1 MTGHACPECGGQ
13 RPGCACARAADRS
26 AELAAAED
34 FDPLRIRPYV
44 TLDAHDE
51 AGDPPTTQLRAVQ
64 TTAGA
69 DTGPYGGSAGPHEGV
84 GTYEGAA
91 GPHEGVGTYEGAA
104 GPYEGAA
111 GPHRPADAREAGA
124 YEAGAYEARTQVI
137 PAYGTE
143 PPGHGPDAYG
153 PEGGAH
159 ETMPLLLGGTD
170 GSGPGGGRTERPRKR
185 RGALVAVV
193 AAAAVVGTAALAA
206 AVLGGEEPEDR
217 AMVPEVT
224 TSASLNLAVSE
235 EPSPSS
241 SSPKTDRTPSRTPS
255 PTTSSP
261 TATPSTASPSATTAT
276 TGPAQGPTATGSPS
290 ATGAAPSASGTT
302 APATSAAP
310 PTAPTSPPRTDAPA
324 GAVLSMGDTGPEVQ
338 DLQRRLRYMWVYLGE
353 IDGVYGDEVRS
364 AVASF
369 QGRMWPRVEEPG
381 VYDADTRRKLE
392 RETRDMDD

>member
-1 MTGHACPECGGQ
+1 M
-13 RPGCACARAADRS
+13 
-26 AELAAAED
+26 
-34 FDPLRIRPYV
+34 

-64 TTAGA
+64 ATAGA
-69 DTGPYGGSAGPHEGV
+69 DAGPYGGAGAHGGV
-84 GTYEGAA
+84 GTHG
-91 GPHEGVGTYEGAA
+91 GAA
-104 GPYEGAA
+104 GPYEPVGV
-111 GPHRPADAREAGA
+111 G
-124 YEAGAYEARTQVI
+124 EAGAYEARTQAI

-143 PPGHGPDAYG
+143 PSGYG
-153 PEGGAH
+153 PEAYGSEAYGSGGGAH

-170 GSGPGGGRTERPRKR
+170 GSGPGGGRERPGR
-185 RGALVAVV
+185 RRSALVAVV

-206 AVLGGEEPEDR
+206 AVLGGEDPDDR
-217 AMVPEVT
+217 ALVPEVT

-241 SSPKTDRTPSRTPS
+241 SSPKADRTPSRTPS

-276 TGPAQGPTATGSPS
+276 TGPTRGPTATGSPS
-290 ATGAAPSASGTT
+290 ATGGAAPSASGST

-324 GAVLSMGDTGPEVQ
+324 GAVLRVGDTGPEVQ
-338 DLQRRLRYMWVYLGE
+338 DLQRRLRYLWVYLGE
-353 IDGVYGDEVRS
+353 IDGVYGDEVRA

-369 QGRMWPRVEEPG
+369 QGRLWPPVDEPG

-392 RETRDMDD
+392 RETRGMND

>member
-1 MTGHACPECGGQ
+1 MTGHACPDCGGR

-64 TTAGA
+64 ATAGA
-69 DTGPYGGSAGPHEGV
+69 DAGPYGGAGAHGGV
-84 GTYEGAA
+84 GTHG
-91 GPHEGVGTYEGAA
+91 GAA
-104 GPYEGAA
+104 GPYEPVGV
-111 GPHRPADAREAGA
+111 G
-124 YEAGAYEARTQVI
+124 EAGAYEARTQAI

-143 PPGHGPDAYG
+143 PSGYG
-153 PEGGAH
+153 PEAYGSEAYGSGGGAH

-170 GSGPGGGRTERPRKR
+170 GSGPGGGRERPGR
-185 RGALVAVV
+185 RRSALVAVV

-206 AVLGGEEPEDR
+206 AVLGGEDPDDR
-217 AMVPEVT
+217 ALVPEVT

-241 SSPKTDRTPSRTPS
+241 SSPKADRTPSRTPS

-276 TGPAQGPTATGSPS
+276 TGPTRGPTATGSPS
-290 ATGAAPSASGTT
+290 ATGGAAPSASGST

-324 GAVLSMGDTGPEVQ
+324 GAVLRVGDTGPEVQ
-338 DLQRRLRYMWVYLGE
+338 DLQRRLRYLWVYLGE
-353 IDGVYGDEVRS
+353 IDGVYGDEVRA

-369 QGRMWPRVEEPG
+369 QGRLWPPVDEPG

-392 RETRDMDD
+392 RETRGMND

>member
-64 TTAGA
+64 ATAGA
-69 DTGPYGGSAGPHEGV
+69 DTGPYGGGA
-84 GTYEGAA
+84 GTYG
-91 GPHEGVGTYEGAA
+91 GDGTYEGAA
-104 GPYEGAA
+104 GPY
-111 GPHRPADAREAGA
+111 RPADAREAGA

-137 PAYGTE
+137 PAYGSDAYGTE

-170 GSGPGGGRTERPRKR
+170 GSGPGGGRPERPRKR

-206 AVLGGEEPEDR
+206 AVLGGEDPEDR

-241 SSPKTDRTPSRTPS
+241 SSPKADRTPSRTPS

-261 TATPSTASPSATTAT
+261 TATPSTASPSATTTT
-276 TGPAQGPTATGSPS
+276 TGPTPDTTATGSPS

-324 GAVLSMGDTGPEVQ
+324 GAVLSVGDTGPEVQ